1 MKSPELKAIE
11 AEEAEQQEPSLDR
24 MFNLNDPK
32 TLKAFGNLAQW
43 MRDNGLDEEPSE
55 SPKSPPK

>member
-1 MKSPELKAIE
+1 MKSPELKVIE
-11 AEEAEQQEPSLDR
+11 AEEAGQEEPSLDK

-43 MRDNGLDEEPSE
+43 MKDNGLYEEPSE
-55 SPKSPPK
+55 SPKNPPK

>member
-32 TLKAFGNLAQW
+32 TLKAFGELAQW
-43 MRDNGLDEEPSE
+43 KRDNGLDDAQSG
-55 SPKSPPK
+55 SPKNPPK

>member
-32 TLKAFGNLAQW
+32 TLKAFGELAQW
-43 MRDNGLDEEPSE
+43 KKDNGLDGGQSE
-55 SPKSPPK
+55 SPKKPPE